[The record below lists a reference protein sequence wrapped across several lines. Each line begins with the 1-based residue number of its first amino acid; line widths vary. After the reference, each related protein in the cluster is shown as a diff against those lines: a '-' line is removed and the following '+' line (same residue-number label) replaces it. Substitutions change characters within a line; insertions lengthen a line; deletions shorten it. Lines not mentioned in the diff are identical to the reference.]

1 MSRQKRVWM
10 LIVVGLL
17 VLVGA
22 GRVRAEAPAHFAS
35 LRISLWPE
43 YDRPAVLVMYDI
55 VLPAGSTS
63 PVGLSIPIPARAG
76 QPHAVAYQEP
86 SGNLINADFQYSAEG
101 EWGIITVNAIMP
113 NLHIEYYDPALQKD
127 GAQRHFEYEWP
138 GGFVVDALTL
148 VVQQPVGA
156 SQMQITPVLGDGHV
170 ASDGLTYYE
179 ANMGALQSDQTF
191 QVSVSYQKS
200 DDTLSVQALQLNT
213 GVPEDQPAAG
223 EVTWHKVLPWVVTVL
238 GLVLVVVGLV
248 WYWVGSRSA
257 PAPAPRHR
265 HKKRQPMPPEA
276 YAADLRSD
284 EVRYCPQCG
293 ARAQPGD
300 KFCRLCGTKLR

>member
-1 MSRQKRVWM
+1 MFRHKRLWM
-10 LIVVGLL
+10 LLAIALL
-17 VLVGA
+17 AL
-22 GRVRAEAPAHFAS
+22 AEVSRGQAAQPPHFAS

-55 VLPAGSTS
+55 VLPGGGAS
-63 PVGLSIPIPARAG
+63 PVELKIPIPARAG
-76 QPHAVAYQEP
+76 QPNAVAYQEP
-86 SGNLINADFQYSAEG
+86 SGNLINADFQYSAAG
-101 EWGIITVNAIMP
+101 DWGIITVNAIMP
-113 NLHIEYYDPALQKD
+113 NLHIEYYDPNLQKD

-138 GGFVVDALTL
+138 GGFVVDTLIL

-156 SQMQITPVLGDGHV
+156 SQMQITPTLDEGHV

-179 ANMGALQSDQTF
+179 ADMGALQENQTF
-191 QVSVSYQKS
+191 KVSIAYKKE
-200 DDTLSVQALQLNT
+200 DDTLSAQALQLNT
-213 GVPEDQPAAG
+213 GVPEDQPAEG

-238 GLVLVVVGLV
+238 GLVLIVVGLM
-248 WYWVGSRSA
+248 WYWVGSREA
-257 PAPAPRHR
+257 PVTATHRHR
-265 HKKRQPMPPEA
+265 KKRQPMPPEA
-276 YAADLRSD
+276 YAADLRTD